1 MGWRDFVDITVNSID
16 YSGSTVDG
24 PGIRTVLFVQG
35 CQQRCEDCHN
45 PSTWAINAGKA
56 VPIGEVVSELRRR
69 SLNRKLTISGGE
81 PLLQGPAVLELVTE
95 LNDFNIVLYT
105 GFEIEDV
112 PKELLDHLDYI
123 KVGNY
128 DKEKH
133 CTTVDYI
140 GSTNQRFINLRSVD
154 E

>member
-1 MGWRDFVDITVNSID
+1 MEITINSID
-16 YSGSTVDG
+16 YSGSIVDG

-35 CQQRCEDCHN
+35 CKQRCRDCHN
-45 PSTWAINAGKA
+45 PSTWDINAGKT
-56 VPIGEVVSELRRR
+56 VPVNELVSELQ
-69 SLNRKLTISGGE
+69 SKSKNRKLTISGGE
-81 PLLQGPAVLELVTE
+81 PLLQVPAVLELVRA
-95 LNDFNIVLYT
+95 LDDFNIVLYT

-123 KVGNY
+123 KVGSY

-140 GSTNQRFINLRSVD
+140 GSMNQRFINLRSVD

>member
-1 MGWRDFVDITVNSID
+1 MEITINSID
-16 YSGSTVDG
+16 YSGSIVDG

-45 PSTWAINAGKA
+45 PSTWDINAGKT
-56 VPIGEVVSELRRR
+56 VPVSELVSELQSR
-69 SLNRKLTISGGE
+69 SLGRKLTISGGE
-81 PLLQGPAVLELVTE
+81 PLLQVPAVLELVTA
-95 LNDFNIVLYT
+95 LDDFNIVLYT

-112 PKELLDHLDYI
+112 PKELLDRLDYI

-140 GSTNQRFINLRSVD
+140 GSTNQRFINLGSVD